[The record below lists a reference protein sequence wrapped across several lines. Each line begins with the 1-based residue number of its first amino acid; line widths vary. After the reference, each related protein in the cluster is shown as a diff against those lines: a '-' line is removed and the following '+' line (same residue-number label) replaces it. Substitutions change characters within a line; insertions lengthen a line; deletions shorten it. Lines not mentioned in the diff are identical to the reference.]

1 MSLLNVG
8 ARALLANQVALQT
21 AGHNIANVSTPGYS
35 RQNVV
40 LETVQGQFTGGGY
53 IGKGV
58 DVATILRNHSELLTR
73 QSAAAGSV
81 SSADTARSIRL
92 NELQDVFSGG
102 TTGLGAAINDMVNAF
117 SDVVT
122 APTDLAA
129 RSLVLTRIDE
139 TAGRMRAASAR
150 LDEIQSTVRYELN
163 GAVQEINKLAKGIAA
178 INEQIARAQGNGQS
192 PNDLLDQRDT
202 LIRNLNNYVQTSQ
215 IPADDGSVGI
225 FVAGSQPLVL
235 GNVATPLSIGD
246 SSEFAGSGKVKL
258 FFNNPGVAP
267 IELNEDMLGGGEVAG
282 LLRFH
287 NSDLAEGRN
296 LLGRMAV
303 AISETMN
310 AQHKLGVTLD
320 GQVGGNLFTPVAL
333 PDARPGLANTSGATI
348 GLAVSD
354 PTLLAASNY
363 RISYSAPGVGT
374 VQRES
379 DGKIFQ
385 FGPAVPPPGFAT
397 VNDFF
402 ATQGLSL
409 TITGAPAANDQ
420 FLVNPLQ
427 SAATDLKAMVY
438 SPRDLAA
445 ANPVNA
451 MMGPNNSG
459 KLQMAE
465 LTARSNPP
473 GATAPITLTFTGP
486 NTYTR
491 SDTGA
496 TSYTYISGQPIT
508 YDSATPPT
516 GWSITLNGT
525 PAAGD
530 TVTIDNALAPAYGD
544 QYKRNAGNAG
554 AMLDL
559 RDVKM
564 FDEST
569 MADGYASAMAQ
580 IGTRTQS
587 AAFAAKVSEG
597 IAAQLEQDRTA
608 VSGVNL
614 DEEAARLIQYQQAYQ
629 ASAKM
634 IQIAQSVFDSLI
646 QTMGR

>member
-58 DVATILRNHSELLTR
+58 NVATILRNHSELLTR
-73 QSAAAGSV
+73 QAASAGAV
-81 SSADTARSIRL
+81 SSADTARAIRL

-102 TTGLGAAINDMVNAF
+102 ATGLGAAINDMVNAF

-150 LDEIQSTVRYELN
+150 LDEIQSTVRYELT

-178 INEQIARAQGNGQS
+178 VNEQIARAQGNGQS

-215 IPADDGSVGI
+215 IPASDGTVGI

-246 SSEFAGSGKVKL
+246 SSEFAGSGKLKL
-258 FFNNPGVAP
+258 YFNNPGSAP

-287 NSDLAEGRN
+287 NGDLAEGRN

-320 GQVGGNLFTPVAL
+320 GQVGGNLFTPVTL
-333 PDARPGLANTSGATI
+333 PDARPGLSNTSGATI

-363 RISYSAPGVGT
+363 RISYSAPGVGS

-379 DGKIFQ
+379 DGKTFQ
-385 FGPAVPPPGFAT
+385 FGPALPPPGFAT
-397 VNDFF
+397 VGDFF

-445 ANPVNA
+445 ANPVNV

-496 TSYTYISGQPIT
+496 TSYGYISGQPIT

-525 PAAGD
+525 PDVGD

-587 AAFAAKVSEG
+587 AQFAAKVSEG

-634 IQIAQSVFDSLI
+634 IQIAQSIFDSLI

>member
-58 DVATILRNHSELLTR
+58 NVATILRNHSELLTR
-73 QSAAAGSV
+73 QAASAGAV
-81 SSADTARSIRL
+81 SSADTARAIRL

-102 TTGLGAAINDMVNAF
+102 ATGLGAAINDMVNAF

-150 LDEIQSTVRYELN
+150 LDEIQSTVRYELT

-178 INEQIARAQGNGQS
+178 VNEQIARAQGNGQS

-215 IPADDGSVGI
+215 IVADDGTVGV

-320 GQVGGNLFTPVAL
+320 GQVGGNLFTPVTL
-333 PDARPGLANTSGATI
+333 PDARPGLSNTSGATI

-363 RISYSAPGVGT
+363 RISYSAPGVGS

-379 DGKIFQ
+379 DGKTFQ
-385 FGPAVPPPGFAT
+385 FGPALPPPGFAT
-397 VNDFF
+397 VGGFF

-445 ANPVNA
+445 ANPVNV

-496 TSYTYISGQPIT
+496 TSYGYISGQPIT

-525 PAAGD
+525 PDAGD

-587 AAFAAKVSEG
+587 AQFAAKVSEG
-597 IAAQLEQDRTA
+597 IAAQLEKDRTA

-634 IQIAQSVFDSLI
+634 IQIAQSIFDSLI

>member
-58 DVATILRNHSELLTR
+58 NVATILRNHSELLTR
-73 QSAAAGSV
+73 QAASAGAV
-81 SSADTARSIRL
+81 SSADTARAIRL

-102 TTGLGAAINDMVNAF
+102 ATGLGAAINDMVNAF

-150 LDEIQSTVRYELN
+150 LDEIQSTVRYELT

-178 INEQIARAQGNGQS
+178 VNEQIARAQGNGQS

-215 IPADDGSVGI
+215 IVADDGTVGV

-320 GQVGGNLFTPVAL
+320 GQVGGNLFTPVTL
-333 PDARPGLANTSGATI
+333 PDARPGLSNTSGATI

-363 RISYSAPGVGT
+363 RISYSAPGVGS

-379 DGKIFQ
+379 DGKTFQ
-385 FGPAVPPPGFAT
+385 FGPALPPPGFAT
-397 VNDFF
+397 VGGFF

-445 ANPVNA
+445 ANPVNV

-496 TSYTYISGQPIT
+496 TSYGYISGQPIT

-525 PAAGD
+525 PDVGD

-587 AAFAAKVSEG
+587 AQFAAKVSEG
-597 IAAQLEQDRTA
+597 IAAQLEKDRTA

-634 IQIAQSVFDSLI
+634 IQIAQSIFDSLI

>member
-178 INEQIARAQGNGQS
+178 INEQIARAKGNGQS

-333 PDARPGLANTSGATI
+333 PDARPGLSNTSGATI

-379 DGKIFQ
+379 DGKMFQ

-402 ATQGLSL
+402 AAQGLSL

-525 PAAGD
+525 PDAGD

-559 RDVKM
+559 RDVKR

>member
-58 DVATILRNHSELLTR
+58 NVATILRNHSELLTR
-73 QSAAAGSV
+73 QAASAGAV
-81 SSADTARSIRL
+81 SSADTARAIRL

-102 TTGLGAAINDMVNAF
+102 ATGLGAAINDMVNAF

-150 LDEIQSTVRYELN
+150 LDEIQSTVRYELT

-178 INEQIARAQGNGQS
+178 VNEQIARAQGNGQS

-215 IPADDGSVGI
+215 IVADDGTVGI

-287 NSDLAEGRN
+287 NGDLAEGRN

-320 GQVGGNLFTPVAL
+320 GQVGGNLFTPVTL
-333 PDARPGLANTSGATI
+333 PDARPGLSNTSGATI

-363 RISYSAPGVGT
+363 RISYSAPGVGS

-379 DGKIFQ
+379 DGKTFQ
-385 FGPAVPPPGFAT
+385 FGPALPPPGFAT
-397 VNDFF
+397 VGDFF

-445 ANPVNA
+445 ANPVNV

-496 TSYTYISGQPIT
+496 TSYGYISGQPIT

-525 PAAGD
+525 PDVGD

-587 AAFAAKVSEG
+587 AQFAAKVSEG

-634 IQIAQSVFDSLI
+634 IQIAQSIFDSLI

>member
-58 DVATILRNHSELLTR
+58 NVATILRNHSELLTR
-73 QSAAAGSV
+73 QAASAGAV
-81 SSADTARSIRL
+81 SSADTARAIRL

-102 TTGLGAAINDMVNAF
+102 ATGLGAAINDMVNAF

-150 LDEIQSTVRYELN
+150 LDEIQSTVRYELT

-178 INEQIARAQGNGQS
+178 VNEQIARAQGNGQS

-215 IPADDGSVGI
+215 IVADDGTVGV

-287 NSDLAEGRN
+287 NGDLAEGRN

-320 GQVGGNLFTPVAL
+320 GQVGGNLFTPVTL
-333 PDARPGLANTSGATI
+333 PDARPGLSNTSGATI

-363 RISYSAPGVGT
+363 RISYSAPGVGS

-379 DGKIFQ
+379 DGKTFQ
-385 FGPAVPPPGFAT
+385 FGPALPPPGFAT
-397 VNDFF
+397 VGDFF

-445 ANPVNA
+445 ANPVNV

-496 TSYTYISGQPIT
+496 TSYGYISGQPIT

-525 PAAGD
+525 PDVGD

-587 AAFAAKVSEG
+587 AQFAAKVSEG

-634 IQIAQSVFDSLI
+634 IQIAQSIFDSLI

>member
-58 DVATILRNHSELLTR
+58 NVATILRNHSELLTR
-73 QSAAAGSV
+73 QAASAGAV
-81 SSADTARSIRL
+81 SSADTARAIRL

-102 TTGLGAAINDMVNAF
+102 ATGLGAAINDMVNAF

-150 LDEIQSTVRYELN
+150 LDEIQSTVRYELT

-178 INEQIARAQGNGQS
+178 VNEQIARAQGNGQS

-215 IPADDGSVGI
+215 IVADDGTVGV

-287 NSDLAEGRN
+287 NGDLAEGRN

-320 GQVGGNLFTPVAL
+320 GQVGGNLFTPVTL
-333 PDARPGLANTSGATI
+333 PDARPGLSNTSGATI

-363 RISYSAPGVGT
+363 RISYSAPGVGS

-379 DGKIFQ
+379 DGKTFQ
-385 FGPAVPPPGFAT
+385 FGPALPPPGFAT

-445 ANPVNA
+445 ANPVNV

-496 TSYTYISGQPIT
+496 TSYGYISGQPIT
-508 YDSATPPT
+508 YDSVAPPT

-587 AAFAAKVSEG
+587 AQFAAKVSEG

-608 VSGVNL
+608 ISGVNL

-634 IQIAQSVFDSLI
+634 IQIAQSIFDSLI

>member
-178 INEQIARAQGNGQS
+178 INEQIARAKGNGQS

-310 AQHKLGVTLD
+310 TQHKLGVTLD

-333 PDARPGLANTSGATI
+333 PDARPGLSNTSGATI

-379 DGKIFQ
+379 DGKMFQ

-402 ATQGLSL
+402 CHP
-409 TITGAPAANDQ
+409 GALPHHHRSSGRQRPVPGQPAAKRGHRPQ
-420 FLVNPLQ
+420 GHGVF
-427 SAATDLKAMVY
+427 AA
-438 SPRDLAA
+438 R
-445 ANPVNA
+445 
-451 MMGPNNSG
+451 
-459 KLQMAE
+459 
-465 LTARSNPP
+465 P
-473 GATAPITLTFTGP
+473 G
-486 NTYTR
+486 R
-491 SDTGA
+491 
-496 TSYTYISGQPIT
+496 GQPGQRH
-508 YDSATPPT
+508 DGPQQQRQA
-516 GWSITLNGT
+516 
-525 PAAGD
+525 
-530 TVTIDNALAPAYGD
+530 
-544 QYKRNAGNAG
+544 
-554 AMLDL
+554 
-559 RDVKM
+559 
-564 FDEST
+564 
-569 MADGYASAMAQ
+569 ADG
-580 IGTRTQS
+580 
-587 AAFAAKVSEG
+587 
-597 IAAQLEQDRTA
+597 
-608 VSGVNL
+608 
-614 DEEAARLIQYQQAYQ
+614 
-629 ASAKM
+629 
-634 IQIAQSVFDSLI
+634 
-646 QTMGR
+646 